1 MASELM
7 TPVGYAE
14 LLDQLTVRIRSAR
27 LQAALAVN
35 RELIHLYWEIGR
47 TILERQEREGWG
59 AKVIERLA
67 ADLRHEFPD
76 MRGLSTTNLKYM
88 RMFAEAYPQISQQ
101 VVDQLPWGHNVI
113 IFTRL
118 KDPAL
123 RNWYARA
130 CLEHGWSRAV
140 LEAQIETSLHE
151 RQGKA
156 ITNFART
163 LPAPASELAQQLLKD
178 PYNFDFLTLHD
189 EAATE

>member
-14 LLDQLTVRIRSAR
+14 LLDQLKVRIRSAR

-76 MRGLSTTNLKYM
+76 MRGLSRANLFYM
-88 RMFAEAYPQISQQ
+88 RAFAELYKDEQFVQQLAGQI
-101 VVDQLPWGHNVI
+101 PWYHNVI
-113 IFTRL
+113 VFTRL
-118 KDPAL
+118 KEQDL
-123 RNWYARA
+123 REWYIRA

-140 LEAQIETSLHE
+140 LEAQLVN
-151 RQGKA
+151 RLL
-156 ITNFART
+156 TNSRG
-163 LPAPASELAQQLLKD
+163 AQH
-178 PYNFDFLTLHD
+178 NFIKHCGIIV
-189 EAATE
+189 